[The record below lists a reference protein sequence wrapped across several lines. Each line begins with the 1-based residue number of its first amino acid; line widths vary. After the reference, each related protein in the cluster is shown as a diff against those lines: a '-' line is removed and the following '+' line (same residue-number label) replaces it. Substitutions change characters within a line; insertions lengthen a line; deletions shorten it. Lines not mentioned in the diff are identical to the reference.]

1 MVINAYVDESY
12 VEPRTF
18 ALGCAMARGMD
29 WLEINRQWKRVLDRK
44 NHELEAAD
52 GGLFP
57 VTTHPIATTCKGI
70 LRGGFQKSATLFWV
84 I

>member
-29 WLEINRQWKRVLDRK
+29 WLEINRQWKRIGVWIK
-44 NHELEAAD
+44 NNMYIRH
-52 GGLFP
+52 
-57 VTTHPIATTCKGI
+57 HATP
-70 LRGGFQKSATLFWV
+70 
-84 I
+84 